1 MEVLTHIGFCG
12 RAFEDPA
19 IGINEGQVLALKLGE
34 LWRSGRRLFAKRL
47 IHLRFTC
54 VPPHKE
60 DQMNIRY
67 RVELSQFER
76 EQLNALLIG
85 GRHAARRLKRAQIL
99 LAANEGVSDATIV
112 NIAAMA
118 PSISSSSW
126 TRTSPGVG

>member
-1 MEVLTHIGFCG
+1 
-12 RAFEDPA
+12 
-19 IGINEGQVLALKLGE
+19 
-34 LWRSGRRLFAKRL
+34 
-47 IHLRFTC
+47 
-54 VPPHKE
+54 
-60 DQMNIRY
+60 MNIRY